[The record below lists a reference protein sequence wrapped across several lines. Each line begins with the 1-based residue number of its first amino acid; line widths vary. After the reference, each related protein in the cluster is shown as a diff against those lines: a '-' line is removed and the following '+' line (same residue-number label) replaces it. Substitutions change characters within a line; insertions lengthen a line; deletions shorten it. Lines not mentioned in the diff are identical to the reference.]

1 MPDELVP
8 VVLPLVAEPVVPPLA
23 LVPVAPLPMSEVVP
37 VALPLVDAGA
47 EEVVPAAPEV
57 PELVL
62 VSSCMRDELQAASA
76 IARMLPSTTP
86 WYLRFMI
93 RSCL

>member
-8 VVLPLVAEPVVPPLA
+8 VVPPLVAVPVVPPLE
-23 LVPVAPLPMSEVVP
+23 LVPVAPLPMADVVP

-47 EEVVPAAPEV
+47 DDVVPAAPE
-57 PELVL
+57 PVL

-76 IARMLPSTTP
+76 IARMLPSATP